1 MKEQE
6 KITNETKINNLPDKE
21 IKALVIRML
30 NELWKRIDEHNE
42 NFNAELENI
51 KKLSSHSRR
60 IQLK

>member
-30 NELWKRIDEHNE
+30 NEFWKRIDENNE

-51 KKLSSHSRR
+51 KTLSSHS
-60 IQLK
+60 

>member
-6 KITNETKINNLPDKE
+6 KITNEKKINNLPDKE

-30 NELWKRIDEHNE
+30 NELWKRIDERNE

-51 KKLSSHSRR
+51 KILSSHS
-60 IQLK
+60 